1 MCVFPGA
8 NRTFGVS
15 IDELLKRSEGCE
27 IPPIITSIV
36 EYLKEHGN
44 VVNVYSFFSGGA
56 EGGNH
61 DITVFYIHTCICT
74 Q

>member
-44 VVNVYSFFSGGA
+44 VVNV
-56 EGGNH
+56 
-61 DITVFYIHTCICT
+61 C
-74 Q
+74 

>member
-1 MCVFPGA
+1 MAAYFSLLFLLFDVCVFPGA

-44 VVNVYSFFSGGA
+44 VVNV
-56 EGGNH
+56 
-61 DITVFYIHTCICT
+61 C
-74 Q
+74 